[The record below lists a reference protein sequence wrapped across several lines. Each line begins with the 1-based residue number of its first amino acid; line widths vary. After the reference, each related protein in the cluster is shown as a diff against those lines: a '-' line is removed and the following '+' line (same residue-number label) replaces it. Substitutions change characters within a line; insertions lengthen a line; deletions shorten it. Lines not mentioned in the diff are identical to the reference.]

1 MAKRF
6 AWTAK
11 PYVHEGMHERK
22 KKDGQRKDK
31 KMQRMRED
39 VQQRKEEGGQKDF
52 GTDQQDIQT
61 FKPGAQNDRNQD
73 PSAFKG
79 GQGPSRR

>member
-1 MAKRF
+1 
-6 AWTAK
+6 
-11 PYVHEGMHERK
+11 MHERK

-39 VQQRKEEGGQKDF
+39 VERRKEEGSPKDF

-61 FKPGAQNDRNQD
+61 FKPGSQNDRTVD
-73 PSAFKG
+73 PSAHRG
-79 GQGPSRR
+79 GIGPTNKR